1 MVHGSHLTIIL
12 LIQFSGLRDNAA
24 TKVLLLP
31 PSKKLLGGR
40 KDSFNVSNTEVY
52 NLTHAD
58 FQKFKENLTYVGYHI
73 TVFEDSSN
81 CRLENIGERA
91 SVYWIWKTNICT
103 PINPHGEKATLY
115 YKLSENGS
123 LIFDCLDQYCTK
135 CNYHLDSIQSSETCS
150 DQTVSS
156 QINSIPISH
165 PKMKSIQ
172 IGKPYIH
179 SWQSTYGNSSIIA
192 NTFFTQMFCLYHQ
205 RYIEPQLLSKHVNI
219 GKKRKN
225 SSQ

>member
-1 MVHGSHLTIIL
+1 M
-12 LIQFSGLRDNAA
+12 
-24 TKVLLLP
+24 
-31 PSKKLLGGR
+31 
-40 KDSFNVSNTEVY
+40 Y

-91 SVYWIWKTNICT
+91 SVYWIWKTNVCT

-123 LIFDCLDQYCTK
+123 LIFDCLDQYCTE
-135 CNYHLDSIQSSETCS
+135 CNYYLDSIESSNTCS

-165 PKMKSIQ
+165 PKTKSIQ

-192 NTFFTQMFCLYHQ
+192 NTFFTQMFCLYHP
-205 RYIEPQLLSKHVNI
+205 RYIEPQLLSKHINI
-219 GKKRKN
+219 GKKRKKI
-225 SSQ
+225 SSMYQFYIE

>member
-1 MVHGSHLTIIL
+1 M
-12 LIQFSGLRDNAA
+12 
-24 TKVLLLP
+24 
-31 PSKKLLGGR
+31 
-40 KDSFNVSNTEVY
+40 Y

-58 FQKFKENLTYVGYHI
+58 FQKFKENPTYVGYHI

-135 CNYHLDSIQSSETCS
+135 CNYHLDSIESFNTCS

-165 PKMKSIQ
+165 PQMKSIQ

-179 SWQSTYGNSSIIA
+179 SWQSIYGNSSIIA
-192 NTFFTQMFCLYHQ
+192 NTFFTQRFCLYHR
-205 RYIEPQLLSKHVNI
+205 RYIEPQLLSKHINI
-219 GKKRKN
+219 GKKY
-225 SSQ
+225 